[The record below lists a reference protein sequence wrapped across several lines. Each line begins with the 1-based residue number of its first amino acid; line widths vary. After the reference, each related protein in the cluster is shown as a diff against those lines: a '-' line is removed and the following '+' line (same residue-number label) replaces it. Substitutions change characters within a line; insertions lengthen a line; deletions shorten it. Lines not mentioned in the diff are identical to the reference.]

1 MEFRQTIVQPPLLV
15 ISGPSGSGKQTAINH
30 LRSPPHS
37 FEHIVTY
44 TTRKPRKGETEG
56 VEYRFVSAEEFSALV
71 RSGQIFEYTRT
82 YGDSLYGSPI
92 DLAEPKG
99 HLPQLCELDP
109 VGLIRLKRF
118 AQRPIVSLFVLP
130 PSLAVLADRVRQRSN
145 DHNLDVRMAVAQQ
158 QIQMATM
165 YDYVVL
171 NDRMDEFLNDRSIIA
186 QAESIKYRGL
196 QTYST
201 KFFEGVA
208 DNRGA

>member
-15 ISGPSGSGKQTAINH
+15 ISGPSGSGKLTAINH
-30 LRSPPHS
+30 LRAPPHS

-44 TTRKPRKGETEG
+44 TTRKPRPGETDG

-71 RSGQIFEYTRT
+71 QSGQIFEYTRT

-92 DLAEPKG
+92 DLAEPRG
-99 HLPQLCELDP
+99 QRPQICELDP

-130 PSLAVLADRVRQRSN
+130 PSLKVLADRVRQRSN

-171 NDRMDEFLNDRSIIA
+171 NDRLDEFLNDLSIIA
-186 QAESIKYRGL
+186 QAESLKYRGL
-196 QTYST
+196 YTYGK
-201 KFFEGVA
+201 KFFEGFA
-208 DNRGA
+208 DNRTP